1 MVRAAATVVH
11 ISVKKL
17 DVPFVDAQAAP
28 PANCKTFQGRFLFT
42 AVRGTCAPQLNKLKE
57 FQYFH
62 DKILSNK
69 QSLEL

>member
-1 MVRAAATVVH
+1 MVRAAATVVRK
-11 ISVKKL
+11 SVKKL
-17 DVPFVDAQAAP
+17 DVPLVDAAVP
-28 PANCKTFQGRFLFT
+28 PANCKTFQGHLLFT
-42 AVRGTCAPQLNKLKE
+42 AVRGTCVPQLNKLKE